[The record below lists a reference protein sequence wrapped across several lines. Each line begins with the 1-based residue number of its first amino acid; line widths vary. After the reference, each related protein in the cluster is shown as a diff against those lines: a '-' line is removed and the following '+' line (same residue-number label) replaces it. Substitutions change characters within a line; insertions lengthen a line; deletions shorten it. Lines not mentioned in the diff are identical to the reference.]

1 MYLQVERIFSIYN
14 NVKTVKRYSLDVSTV
29 ESIARIKFNGPKDL
43 EDFDSAWYVKRFIL
57 EGHSRTD
64 DRTQRRKK
72 RPRQEEMELE
82 TPEIQEAAAPTTCD
96 DVLEDDDD
104 SDIDEALLPEYD
116 GGMGAN
122 DVFAA
127 DERNQPG
134 QDEDDSEESESDDNY
149 SDY

>member
-1 MYLQVERIFSIYN
+1 MQVERIFSIYN

-43 EDFDSAWYVKRFIL
+43 EDFDAAWYVKRFIL

-64 DRTQRRKK
+64 DRTQRRRK

-82 TPEIQEAAAPTTCD
+82 APEIQETATPTTCD
-96 DVLEDDDD
+96 DVLEDDDY
-104 SDIDEALLPEYD
+104 SETDEVLLPEYD
-116 GGMGAN
+116 IGTGTSEL
-122 DVFAA
+122 FAA

-134 QDEDDSEESESDDNY
+134 QGVDDSEESESDDNY